1 MTGGRELVIQ
11 SAVSLLATGR
21 AKDAE
26 QAVTLALRLVD
37 EVDKVLTRRV
47 AASRAARGA
56 TRAPAEAPT
65 RAAPRPAAPRPAGA
79 KGTRPRKAVGAAS
92 ASGDSTLPATT
103 LPIRPRRHL
112 EKLGLMRADVETTP
126 QALEGKLCEA
136 HLAGAKGSSAAI
148 ARQVAAWFKAHG
160 AQLPKEC
167 ATYDANWLTNR
178 CDETPPE

>member
-1 MTGGRELVIQ
+1 VTGGRELVIQ

-56 TRAPAEAPT
+56 VPARTAG
-65 RAAPRPAAPRPAGA
+65 AAPPARVGA
-79 KGTRPRKAVGAAS
+79 KTGKATRPRKAVGT

-112 EKLGLMRADVETTP
+112 EKLGLIHADEEATP
-126 QALEGKLCEA
+126 AELEGKLCEA

-148 ARQVAAWFKAHG
+148 AKQVGAWFKAHG

>member
-1 MTGGRELVIQ
+1 VIQ

-56 TRAPAEAPT
+56 GPARSPS
-65 RAAPRPAAPRPAGA
+65 AAPPARAGA
-79 KGTRPRKAVGAAS
+79 KTGKATRPRKAVGSAS
-92 ASGDSTLPATT
+92 ASGDTTLPATT

-112 EKLGLMRADVETTP
+112 EKLGLLHADVETTP
-126 QALEGKLCEA
+126 AELEGKLCEA

-148 ARQVAAWFKAHG
+148 AKQVAAWFKAHG

>member
-37 EVDKVLTRRV
+37 EVDKVLTKRV
-47 AASRAARGA
+47 AASRAARGV
-56 TRAPAEAPT
+56 APARTAPART
-65 RAAPRPAAPRPAGA
+65 PLVAPPPRPGA
-79 KGTRPRKAVGAAS
+79 KTGKATRPRKAVGAAS
-92 ASGDSTLPATT
+92 ASGESTLPATT

-112 EKLGLMRADVETTP
+112 EKLGLMRPDVETTP
-126 QALEGKLCEA
+126 AELEGKLCEA

-148 ARQVAAWFKAHG
+148 AKQVAAWFKAHG
-160 AQLPKEC
+160 AQLPQEC
-167 ATYDANWLTNR
+167 ATYDANWLTSR
-178 CDETPPE
+178 CDES